1 MNVILNGSLI
11 LTFLRGL
18 KKKKSLPEG
27 SHHLISN
34 LHLNENNF
42 PDHF

>member
-18 KKKKSLPEG
+18 KKKSLPEG